1 MSPLGMRGSAT
12 AAVISTSELGWLPVY
27 QMASSNVTS
36 PERAAPGSLAER
48 QLLTPRR
55 PIPACLEATPSQTFG
70 CDLQLPKTGHFFM
83 GPGTAKIG
91 TIRPSRSVEANG
103 RFYQEP
109 TTSICP
115 IRRDSEGS
123 YVVTRYSAA
132 GVSPRI
138 MDE

>member
-55 PIPACLEATPSQTFG
+55 PIPACLEATLSRRYVRNPLPMRHECWCALLWHHCIVENFG
-70 CDLQLPKTGHFFM
+70 LVASGCLRCIKSLVG
-83 GPGTAKIG
+83 
-91 TIRPSRSVEANG
+91 
-103 RFYQEP
+103 
-109 TTSICP
+109 
-115 IRRDSEGS
+115 
-123 YVVTRYSAA
+123 A
-132 GVSPRI
+132 G
-138 MDE
+138 DQ